1 MNTKKYDIYSYWK
14 DKAITKNSEV
24 KLWNMCV
31 PEDEAIHIVEFPD
44 DVICWACGALPFYS
58 PDTEKIEKLW
68 NQDHHLNRAHI
79 LARSKGGEDIPA
91 NLFLLCPNCHQE
103 SPDTTNPQNFYAW
116 VYHKRKYDNWMQV
129 GRTELEKAAQIKGV
143 DYEELVERF
152 NKLDLDVDALFAM
165 RKELIQRCALH
176 AGVVS
181 MSSKMLSFIDLLFE
195 ISEG

>member
-1 MNTKKYDIYSYWK
+1 
-14 DKAITKNSEV
+14 
-24 KLWNMCV
+24 
-31 PEDEAIHIVEFPD
+31 
-44 DVICWACGALPFYS
+44 
-58 PDTEKIEKLW
+58 
-68 NQDHHLNRAHI
+68 
-79 LARSKGGEDIPA
+79 
-91 NLFLLCPNCHQE
+91 
-103 SPDTTNPQNFYAW
+103 
-116 VYHKRKYDNWMQV
+116 MQV

-176 AGVVS
+176 AGAVS